1 MNETEKIARDIC
13 EFSGIFLTC
22 EECCKTTGRICEC
35 IRYAARIWNKGYRK
49 EGRGKW
55 EYKRVFLG
63 TDKIINVFRCSN
75 CGVRI
80 GLQTKTAY
88 ARTAARRWT
97 ERKKNESEP
106 PYAFIAFHRHRRA

>member
-88 ARTAARRWT
+88 CPNCGAKMDGEEKR
-97 ERKKNESEP
+97 
-106 PYAFIAFHRHRRA
+106 

>member
-1 MNETEKIARDIC
+1 MNETEKTARDIC
-13 EFSGIFLTC
+13 EFSGIFETC

-55 EYKRVFLG
+55 EYIG
-63 TDKIINVFRCSN
+63 TDKISNVFRCSN

-80 GLQTKTAY
+80 GLQMETDYCPNCGAKMDG
-88 ARTAARRWT
+88 
-97 ERKKNESEP
+97 EKEK
-106 PYAFIAFHRHRRA
+106 